1 LQADQGSVLIMD
13 TNLAGDDTIIDC
25 PQCGIK
31 NPIESDICYSC
42 GAPLHEAPAAKVS
55 RTWIPIVVFILFIVG
70 VLFFY
75 YRLNDTGP
83 SPSKAKTLP
92 VGQPASIPLETDL
105 PVEDLFPEQPAEIQ
119 PDVEPLILPVGRVQI
134 KDIAGKLISEIAV
147 PLVGGG
153 WVALPT
159 RAVLGGYQW
168 MLQVGSA
175 SPLEIQGGII
185 GDQDKVGLWR
195 IPEDQ
200 ILESPDLY
208 PWSPGKPLAWL
219 ALGSQ
224 DPPEPIEIEVVSRQG
239 NFITVSIPGGAIEP
253 GAFIQDDRVVGW
265 TFGDPIGAAFL
276 WTGDEGRSLKVEI
289 RVDDYYR
296 LTFGNSREEEFV
308 LALALGDDYTTLD
321 RLEAFARAFRFDTRL
336 TADQTPDYLKP
347 EAVISQVRLLLA
359 RAVQE
364 GFAVQA
370 AGLFDA
376 EVLARADDVP
386 LLSDVVNLTAQSYGF
401 EEAVNLTENVIESG
415 QPKNDAEK
423 SRLAELHSGLYKN
436 WLNALL
442 EGDNFQKAWQVYERG
457 ALQLPDDLNI
467 YLFGVK
473 LALAEND
480 WARAEELLAAKDYPA
495 ALRDQVSA
503 LQKQIA
509 ELKGQQGK
517 IAIRFEPGSRQ
528 IPVSASLNQGTPQD
542 FIVDTG
548 ASMVTIPY
556 STAAELG
563 IIITVRNPRR
573 QVFTAGGTLYAPEV
587 VLDSI
592 TLEGFETRNVKALVI
607 DLPEHPDLGLLGLNY
622 LSRFRMDLNANEG
635 VLSLTPK

>member
-42 GAPLHEAPAAKVS
+42 GASLHEAPPKKVS
-55 RTWIPIVVFILFIVG
+55 GPWIPIAVFMLFIVG

-75 YRLNDTGP
+75 YRLNSTGP
-83 SPSKAKTLP
+83 LPSKAKSVP
-92 VGQPASIPLETDL
+92 VGRAPSTPQQVDL
-105 PVEDLFPEQPAEIQ
+105 PAEDLLPEPSAETK
-119 PDVEPLILPVGRVQI
+119 PDVESLNLPVGRVQI
-134 KDIAGKLISEIAV
+134 KDIAGKLISEISV
-147 PLVGGG
+147 PLVAGG

-159 RAVLGGYQW
+159 RIVLGGYQW

-175 SPLEIQGGII
+175 TPLEIQSGII
-185 GDQDKVGLWR
+185 GDQDRIGLWR

-200 ILESPDLY
+200 NLESPDLY
-208 PWSPGKPLAWL
+208 PWSAGKPLTWL
-219 ALGSQ
+219 ALASQ

-253 GAFIQDDRVVGW
+253 GAFIQDDCVVGW
-265 TFGDPIGAAFL
+265 TFGDPIAAAFL
-276 WTGDEGRSLKVEI
+276 WAGDEGRSLKAEI

-321 RLEAFARAFRFDTRL
+321 RLEAFARAFRFDSRI

-347 EAVISQVRLLLA
+347 EAVIGQLRLLLA

-364 GFAVQA
+364 GSGIQA
-370 AGLFDA
+370 AALFDA
-376 EVLARADDVP
+376 EVLARADDAS
-386 LLSDVVNLTAQSYGF
+386 LLSDVVNLTADSSGF
-401 EEAVNLTENVIESG
+401 EEAADLTENFIQNG
-415 QPKNDAEK
+415 QPKNDADK
-423 SRLAELHSGLYKN
+423 SRLAELHAGIYQN
-436 WLNALL
+436 WLKALL
-442 EGDNFQKAWQVYERG
+442 EDGDIQKAWQVYERG
-457 ALQLPDDLNI
+457 TLQLPDDLNI

-480 WARAEELLAAKDYPA
+480 WERAEELLTAKDYPA
-495 ALRDQVSA
+495 ALREQVSG
-503 LQKQIA
+503 LQKQISD
-509 ELKGQQGK
+509 LKGQQVS

-528 IPVSASLNQGTPQD
+528 IPVSASLNQGTAQD

-573 QVFTAGGTLYAPEV
+573 QVFTAGGTVYAPEV
-587 VLDSI
+587 VLESI
-592 TLEGFETRNVKALVI
+592 TLEGFETPNVKALVI
-607 DLPEHPDLGLLGLNY
+607 DLPEHPGLGLLGLNY

-635 VLSLTPK
+635 VLVLTPK